1 MKKLLTGFALIVSM
15 LFNPLHAQAATDISS
30 YEGQAAAVIN
40 PLLSSIPGLTGDAI
54 AAKITQLLS
63 GQAAGSSVQITEGLS
78 ARLGGVT
85 LSPIGASVVFTMNH
99 FEIVPSTNGSE
110 PVYATGVVSGG
121 FSYNLLTNKISLSLN
136 SGNNGP
142 VVYEGGPLSGTTIAF
157 NSLSIVINT
166 SQYIPFWED
175 PVAIKG
181 GVSVN
186 GVAVPVE
193 QIIDLIGL
201 LSKFAG

>member
-1 MKKLLTGFALIVSM
+1 MKKLLTGFALAISM
-15 LFNPLHAQAATDISS
+15 LMAPLYSQAATDTST
-30 YEGQAAAVIN
+30 YEGQAAALIN

-54 AAKITQLLS
+54 GIKLTQIITGQS
-63 GQAAGSSVQITEGLS
+63 GVNSLQITDGLS

-85 LSPIGASVVFTMNH
+85 LSPIGASVVFTMDH
-99 FEIVPSTNGSE
+99 FEIVPASNGVE
-110 PVYATGVVSGG
+110 AVYATGVVSGG
-121 FSYNLLTNKISLSLN
+121 FGYNLLTNKISLTLN

-157 NSLSIVINT
+157 NNLSIVINT

-186 GVAVPVE
+186 GVNVPVE